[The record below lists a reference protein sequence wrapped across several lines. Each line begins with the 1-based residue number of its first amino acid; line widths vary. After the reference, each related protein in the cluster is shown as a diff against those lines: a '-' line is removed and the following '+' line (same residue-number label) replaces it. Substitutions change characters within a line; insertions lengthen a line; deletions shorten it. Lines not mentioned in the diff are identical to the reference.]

1 MSIPVVLIGSLTLTP
16 GSIIIADQQDLI
28 SILSIRPVPR
38 RWHGL
43 DPILTNAVFEDISNN
58 ITSPAS
64 VKDPTV
70 YYRRCRNLCYTTFQG
85 RLCTACVSDFWIWK
99 THFFFFFEAGNL
111 LPLKKNLRCYSVVRA
126 VIVIFQL
133 VAARWNL
140 CLIFHLSNGF
150 SGCLL
155 IYLEC
160 LSSLQV
166 LE

>member
-1 MSIPVVLIGSLTLTP
+1 MQYLKTSVITSLRQLQSRTLLY
-16 GSIIIADQQDLI
+16 IIAAAETSVILLFKADFALLVFLI
-28 SILSIRPVPR
+28 SEYGK
-38 RWHGL
+38 H
-43 DPILTNAVFEDISNN
+43 T
-58 ITSPAS
+58 
-64 VKDPTV
+64 
-70 YYRRCRNLCYTTFQG
+70 
-85 RLCTACVSDFWIWK
+85 
-99 THFFFFFEAGNL
+99 FFFFEAGNL

>member
-38 RWHGL
+38 RWHRL

-99 THFFFFFEAGNL
+99 THFFFFWGWKFTAPKKKFTMLFRRPCCNCHLPTCRRSMEFVLDFSFE
-111 LPLKKNLRCYSVVRA
+111 
-126 VIVIFQL
+126 
-133 VAARWNL
+133 
-140 CLIFHLSNGF
+140 
-150 SGCLL
+150 
-155 IYLEC
+155 
-160 LSSLQV
+160 
-166 LE
+166 